1 MMDYRQRSLLQRMD
15 QLVAWMGFE
24 LAMRDE
30 KPVRRFKWWPMV
42 LLLAGIIALVS
53 EAVVPSWPTI
63 GLYSLL
69 GIQLLSGPMVM
80 LGPMRQKDVLRASMD
95 EREESWRARSNLIAY
110 AAAGLVAWI
119 GIAILGGFAVWS
131 GLEGWKIPFYHSPLF
146 TMGIWLISLCQYVL
160 IVFILV
166 PTLHAS
172 WSRPEIIEDEPE
184 DRLSFVKLRP

>member
-1 MMDYRQRSLLQRMD
+1 MDYRQRSLLQRMD

-80 LGPMRQKDVLRASMD
+80 LGPMRQKDVLRESMD

-119 GIAILGGFAVWS
+119 GIAILGGVAVWS